1 MKTDDLIRALAAD
14 TVRAPALRTT
24 LLAGLVPSLLIAVL
38 AVWLTLG
45 FRADLGTAMLTPV
58 SAARIVLTGILGL
71 ASARLALLLARPEG
85 AQTARFWPLAAV
97 AVAALGLLVWAWV
110 TTPAE
115 ARQMATVGKTAITCL
130 VSIPLLSVLP
140 VAVLHYTLRQGAVTA
155 PRRAGFVAGLA
166 GSGLSAAIYALYCT
180 EDSPLFYVTWYGLA
194 IAGVTLVSTLIG
206 ARTLRW

>member
-14 TVRAPALRTT
+14 TLRAPALQTT
-24 LLAGLVPSLLIAVL
+24 PLAGLVPSVLIAAL

-45 FRADLGTAMLTPV
+45 FRPDLGAAMLTPV

-71 ASARLALLLARPEG
+71 SAARLALLLARPEG
-85 AQTARFWPLAAV
+85 AQAARLWPLAAV
-97 AVAALGLLVWAWV
+97 AVAALGLLLWAWV

-115 ARQMATVGKTAITCL
+115 ARQMATVGKTMTTCL
-130 VSIPLLSVLP
+130 VTIPLLSVLP
-140 VAVLHYTLRQGAVTA
+140 VAVLHHTLRQGAVTA
-155 PRRAGFVAGLA
+155 PLRAGFVAGLA
-166 GSGLSAAIYALYCT
+166 GAGLSAAVYALHCT